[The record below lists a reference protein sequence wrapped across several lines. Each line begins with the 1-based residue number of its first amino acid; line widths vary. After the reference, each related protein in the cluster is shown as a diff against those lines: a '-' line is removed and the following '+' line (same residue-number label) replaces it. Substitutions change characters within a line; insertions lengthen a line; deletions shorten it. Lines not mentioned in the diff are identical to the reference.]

1 MQKCNTRK
9 YSLQEIFEKYKKC
22 GILSP
27 CEKIVCILTK
37 GEPIY
42 MEYKKELTKNL
53 LTASFKEL
61 VLQVP
66 FEKITIKMITDG
78 AGVIR
83 PTFYKHFQDKYEVLE
98 WILQT
103 EIKSKIQVLIDNNM
117 QEDIFRLLCNCLE
130 KDRAFYR
137 KAYEI
142 KGQNSFEDI
151 MSDYLYT
158 LFLQLLSK
166 YPLKSPDK
174 LAFLTKEA
182 IARFY
187 TFGLADSLK
196 YWISQDALIPAK
208 DINAAYSYIIRNSI
222 LDILDYPQ
230 KK

>member
-1 MQKCNTRK
+1 
-9 YSLQEIFEKYKKC
+9 
-22 GILSP
+22 
-27 CEKIVCILTK
+27 
-37 GEPIY
+37 
-42 MEYKKELTKNL
+42 MEERKELTKNL
-53 LTASFKEL
+53 LTASFKDL
-61 VLQVP
+61 VLQFP

-103 EIKSKIQVLIDNNM
+103 EIKSKLDMLIDNNM
-117 QEDIFRLLCNCLE
+117 QENIFPILCSCLE

-151 MSDYLYT
+151 MNEYIYT
-158 LFLQLLSK
+158 LFLRLLSK
-166 YPLKSPDK
+166 YPLKAPDK
-174 LAFLTKEA
+174 LAFLPKEA

-196 YWISQDALIPAK
+196 YWICHDKIIPAK
-208 DINAAYSYIIRNSI
+208 DIDAAYEYIIRNSI
-222 LDILDYPQ
+222 LDILDYSN
-230 KK
+230 K